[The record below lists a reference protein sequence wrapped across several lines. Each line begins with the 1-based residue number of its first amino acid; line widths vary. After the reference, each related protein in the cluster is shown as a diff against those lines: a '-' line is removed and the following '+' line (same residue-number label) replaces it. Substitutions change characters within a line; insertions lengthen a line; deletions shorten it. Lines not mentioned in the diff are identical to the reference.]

1 MDFSRVVVTDLD
13 DMETGF
19 NQVALNELI
28 TSSKGPERSHGG
40 GFFLLVLLRI
50 WQKKKKNWN
59 FQNVNSGILTLIKTS
74 FCKSKVYPVTTIPF
88 LHLSNPSVCLNLELC
103 T

>member
-40 GFFLLVLLRI
+40 GFFFFVNTMLFA
-50 WQKKKKNWN
+50 KKKKKKKLEFSKCKFWYTHIN
-59 FQNVNSGILTLIKTS
+59 QNV
-74 FCKSKVYPVTTIPF
+74 F
-88 LHLSNPSVCLNLELC
+88 L
-103 T
+103 

>member
-19 NQVALNELI
+19 NQVALSELI

-50 WQKKKKNWN
+50 WQKKKKKKKLEFSKCKFWYTHIN
-59 FQNVNSGILTLIKTS
+59 QNV
-74 FCKSKVYPVTTIPF
+74 F
-88 LHLSNPSVCLNLELC
+88 L
-103 T
+103 